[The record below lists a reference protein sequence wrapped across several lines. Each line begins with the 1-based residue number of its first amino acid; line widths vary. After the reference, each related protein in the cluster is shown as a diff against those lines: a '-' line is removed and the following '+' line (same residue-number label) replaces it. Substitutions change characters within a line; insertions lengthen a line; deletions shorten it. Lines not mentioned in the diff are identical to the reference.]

1 MPGQYPTHEVVRP
14 RLRGH
19 SQHVDA
25 TARFY
30 LCAGCR
36 AQVLICSCCDRG
48 NIYCGDGCASAA
60 RRSAQREAGRRY
72 QSSRRGRR
80 KHAERARRYRERQK
94 KVTHQGSPPP
104 PIDDVISPSATVA
117 LRVVLRVP
125 RAFPHIIMA
134 LPLVRTA
141 LLAASAHGL
150 LAPIGPTSASS
161 KSVGP

>member
-1 MPGQYPTHEVVRP
+1 MPGQYSTHEVVRP
-14 RLRGH
+14 RLCGH
-19 SQHVDA
+19 SQQVDA

-48 NIYCGDGCASAA
+48 NNYCGDGCASAA

-94 KVTHQGSPPP
+94 KVTHQGSPAS
-104 PIDDVISPSATVA
+104 PIDDVISPSAAVA
-117 LRVVLRVP
+117 PRVVLRVP
-125 RAFPHIIMA
+125 RAFPQHSSSWRCH
-134 LPLVRTA
+134 LCGRPCSPFLRTGFLRRRRGA
-141 LLAASAHGL
+141 D
-150 LAPIGPTSASS
+150 P
-161 KSVGP
+161 